1 MPIDTTHLRERE
13 SATRDLKGRVVSTVT
28 INTTPAMSVTTST
41 DQPQAQTAWK
51 ADWILEQEV
60 VVFGSPADAGEGG
73 RLAVREHAG
82 ALRRLRDN

>member
-1 MPIDTTHLRERE
+1 M
-13 SATRDLKGRVVSTVT
+13 STVT
-28 INTTPAMSVTTST
+28 ITTTPPTGATTST
-41 DQPQAQTAWK
+41 DQPQAPTAWK

-73 RLAVREHAG
+73 RRAVREHAE